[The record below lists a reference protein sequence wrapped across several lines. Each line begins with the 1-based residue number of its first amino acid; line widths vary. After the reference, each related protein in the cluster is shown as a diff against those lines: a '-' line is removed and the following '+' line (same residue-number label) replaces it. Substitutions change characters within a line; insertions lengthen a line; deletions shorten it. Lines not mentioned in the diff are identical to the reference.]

1 MYTQDLEL
9 KLTTI
14 EPEYSDKPLLGHFKL
29 TFGVSQVAYELVFA
43 SLIKYKYEKDDKL
56 KQYIRNIDSDD
67 FYTTSDIIK
76 EFYSLGL
83 PVDEWVEEYIEDV
96 KKRMSAFSAL
106 IRLFQHLKTFGDD
119 ERTI

>member
-1 MYTQDLEL
+1 MYTQDLDL
-9 KLTTI
+9 KLI
-14 EPEYSDKPLLGHFKL
+14 VIGPEYSNKPLLGHFKL
-29 TFGVSQVAYELVFA
+29 TFGLNGADYDLAFTSF
-43 SLIKYKYEKDDKL
+43 IKYRYEKDEKL
-56 KQYIRNIDSDD
+56 KNYIRNLDSEDV
-67 FYTTSDIIK
+67 YTASDIIK

-83 PVDEWVEEYIEDV
+83 PVDKWVEEYIEDV

>member
-1 MYTQDLEL
+1 MYTQDLDL

-14 EPEYSDKPLLGHFKL
+14 KPEYSDKPLLGHFKL
-29 TFGVSQVAYELVFA
+29 TFGLSKAEYDLAFP
-43 SLIKYKYEKDDKL
+43 SFIKYKYEKDEKL
-56 KQYIRNIDSDD
+56 KQYIRNLDTEDI
-67 FYTTSDIIK
+67 YTCSDIIK

-83 PVDEWVEEYIEDV
+83 PVEDWVEEYIEDV
-96 KKRMSAFSAL
+96 KRRMTAFSAL